1 MPLAESCSWDLY
13 QIKKSAAI
21 AAEEASAAGI
31 AWTFAPMI
39 DIVRDARWGRVM
51 EGAGEDT
58 YLGALIAEAKVK
70 GFQGNHW
77 KDLYNTNTILACA
90 KHFCAYG
97 AAESGRD
104 YNTVDVSD
112 RTLREVYFPPF
123 KAAKDAG
130 VATFMTTFNEISG
143 IPCTASK
150 YLFRDVLKDEWQFNG
165 FVVTDYTAIN
175 ELVPHG
181 VAQDEKQAAELAVNA
196 GVDMD
201 MTGGVYLHNIKTLV
215 EEGKVS

>member
-1 MPLAESCSWDLY
+1 MGFVSDKEKC
-13 QIKKSAAI
+13 I

-123 KAAKDAG
+123 KGCRCSNIYDRIQRNKWHSLHCQQ
-130 VATFMTTFNEISG
+130 ISFSG
-143 IPCTASK
+143 C
-150 YLFRDVLKDEWQFNG
+150 
-165 FVVTDYTAIN
+165 
-175 ELVPHG
+175 
-181 VAQDEKQAAELAVNA
+181 
-196 GVDMD
+196 
-201 MTGGVYLHNIKTLV
+201 IK
-215 EEGKVS
+215 G